1 MVMRKNTERGR
12 VGGRS
17 YAITGDTLWP
27 YPGSGA
33 HRVRRALAYA
43 VGAALMFV
51 PTAAS
56 GNAAPCAQ
64 HTDSTA
70 VTRTECLAAYR
81 RQAKRDRLAWP
92 PSPTVAE
99 VRQRVD
105 RIGGAGTYAKAWR
118 VARCETGANPRHY
131 PDGQFIGMLGM
142 ARTTYA
148 YGARVT
154 GYPYPATATPQQQIA
169 VAVASFPIT
178 LGWSGWGC
186 GGA

>member
-1 MVMRKNTERGR
+1 MREETERGR
-12 VGGRS
+12 VCGRIR
-17 YAITGDTLWP
+17 ANTHDTLWP
-27 YPGSGA
+27 YPGNGA
-33 HRVRRALAYA
+33 NRNRRALAIA

-56 GNAAPCAQ
+56 GNSAPCAQ
-64 HTDSTA
+64 HTDTTA
-70 VTRTECLAAYR
+70 VTRSECLAVYH
-81 RQAKRDRLAWP
+81 RQAKRDHMAWP

-99 VRQRVD
+99 VRKRVD
-105 RIGGAGTYAKAWR
+105 RIGGPGTYAKAWR

-142 ARTTYA
+142 ARSTYA
-148 YGARVT
+148 YGAHVT
-154 GYPYPATATPQQQIA
+154 GYPFPATATPQQQIA

-178 LGWSGWGC
+178 RAWAGWGC

>member
-1 MVMRKNTERGR
+1 MVMREETERGR
-12 VGGRS
+12 VSGR
-17 YAITGDTLWP
+17 AIATTHDTLWP

-33 HRVRRALAYA
+33 NRNRRALAIA
-43 VGAALMFV
+43 VGTALLFV
-51 PTAAS
+51 PAAAS
-56 GNAAPCAQ
+56 GNTAPCAR
-64 HTDSTA
+64 HTATTP
-70 VTRTECLAAYR
+70 VTQAQCLIANR
-81 RQAKRDRLAWP
+81 RQVKRDRMAWP

-99 VRQRVD
+99 VRRRVE
-105 RIGGAGTYAKAWR
+105 RIGGPGTYAKAWR

-131 PDGQFIGMLGM
+131 PHGRFIGMLGM